1 MGSINVY
8 LLRFIP
14 SSAIIGGL
22 LLFCAEEQVSNKK
35 RFPLNTMPGVAAT
48 VLLLHRSNF
57 FEYKSKYSDKSD
69 QESDDVHNLQVD
81 SKNVL

>member
-1 MGSINVY
+1 M
-8 LLRFIP
+8 
-14 SSAIIGGL
+14 
-22 LLFCAEEQVSNKK
+22 SNKK
-35 RFPLNTMPGVAAT
+35 RFPLNTIPGVAAT